1 VGTTRKIMASLLN
14 PPRQYARMVVWDN
27 LLNTR
32 HARGDKR
39 FLVVH
44 HPSESPFMYDLLLHW
59 LAMFF
64 PDVRALFEL
73 HTLPFHVRDWSR
85 VALYVPWLQDPVQA
99 WSRTTYWLA
108 NRLAARCDRHDI
120 PVINR
125 VDRLANASKSSGAR
139 LIGSVGFRTPQMA
152 PITDVEEFRRTRLGL
167 PLPLFVREDQGHG
180 GPMLRA
186 DTDAEVR
193 ALPIESLRR
202 PVAVELIDVR
212 SPGDGL
218 FRKFRYVLAGDVGV
232 RQTLHVTQDWATHG
246 TGTIFSEALREE
258 EVAFIEGVEP
268 EHARFLAAREALGL
282 DFVAFDYGIDV
293 TGRTVVWEANPFPFL
308 HFVGGRRRY
317 RMAATERVLAAM
329 ARLYLSRSG
338 MDVPADLDTIL
349 GNPRTEPALTTSGP
363 TAGCQP

>member
-1 VGTTRKIMASLLN
+1 MGTTRRIMSSLLA
-14 PPRQYARMVVWDN
+14 PPRLYARLAVWDR

-32 HARGDKR
+32 HTRGDRR

-44 HPSESPFMYDLLLHW
+44 HPAQGPFMYDLLLSW
-59 LAMFF
+59 LDLFF
-64 PDVRALFEL
+64 PDVRARFEL
-73 HTLPFHVRDWSR
+73 HVLPCHVRDWSR
-85 VALYVPWLQDPVQA
+85 YALHIPWLQDPVQA

-108 NRLAARCDRHDI
+108 NRLAARCDRHHV

-125 VDRLANASKSSGAR
+125 VDRLANASKSSAAH

-152 PITDVEEFRRTRLGL
+152 PITDVEAFRRTRLGI

-186 DTDAEVR
+186 DSDAEVQ
-193 ALPIESLRR
+193 ALPVESLRR
-202 PVAVELIDVR
+202 PVAVELVDVR

-218 FRKFRYVLAGDVGV
+218 FRKYRYVVAGEIGV
-232 RQTLHVTQDWATHG
+232 RQTVHVTHDWATHG
-246 TGTIFSEALREE
+246 NDTVFSEALREE
-258 EVAFIEGVEP
+258 EVSFIEGAEP

-282 DFVAFDYGIDV
+282 DFVAFDYGIDA

-317 RMAATERVLAAM
+317 RMASTERVLAAM
-329 ARLYLSRSG
+329 ARLYLSRAG
-338 MDVPADLDTIL
+338 LDIPADLELIL
-349 GNPRTEPALTTSGP
+349 GNPRPGPA
-363 TAGCQP
+363 